1 MAVLLLVIKVEPLDN
16 PEVVNALAKVAGAN
30 SLDIVG
36 ELSEESEMD
45 EFSLAERLGMDVKT
59 VRKILYKLYDN
70 RLVKFRRIKDDETGW
85 YIYLWKFHD
94 DKLEALVQRIKVEK
108 IENIRE
114 RLEYEREHQF
124 FMCENSCT
132 RMPFENAMETR
143 FICKHCSGKME
154 FLDNAHIIK
163 NLENQ
168 LKQIERAVG
177 N

>member
-1 MAVLLLVIKVEPLDN
+1 MESLDK
-16 PEVVNALAKVAGAN
+16 PEIVNALATVAGAN
-30 SLDIVG
+30 SLDVVG

-59 VRKILYKLYDN
+59 VRKILYKLYDS
-70 RLVKFRRIKDDETGW
+70 RLVKFRRIKDEETGW

-94 DKLEALVQRIKVEK
+94 DKLDALVQK
-108 IENIRE
+108 IRVDKITNIRE
-114 RLEYEREHQF
+114 RLDYEQEHQF

-132 RMPFENAMETR
+132 RMPFENAMESV
-143 FICKHCSGKME
+143 FVCKHCSGKMD

-163 NLENQ
+163 NLEDQ